1 MQEMKRKALA
11 RVWAVVGLAVWIAGQ
26 CVGSAY
32 AAGSIDQEY
41 ADTRQRECVLAVRA
55 DVFEGFLGEVEVVL
69 EDSLEKQKTV
79 SCPRKTGM
87 PET

>member
-11 RVWAVVGLAVWIAGQ
+11 RVWAVVGLAVWFAGQ

-41 ADTRQRECVLAVRA
+41 AGYEAEGVCPGSTGRCV
-55 DVFEGFLGEVEVVL
+55 
-69 EDSLEKQKTV
+69 
-79 SCPRKTGM
+79 
-87 PET
+87 